1 MKTGTHNLGSNAFAH
16 RTLVRLSDGSA
27 VIRQMCHGKT
37 QEVTLSGEQ
46 IALFKE
52 LLA

>member
-27 VIRQMCHGKT
+27 VIRQMCHGRT

-46 IALFKE
+46 IALLKE